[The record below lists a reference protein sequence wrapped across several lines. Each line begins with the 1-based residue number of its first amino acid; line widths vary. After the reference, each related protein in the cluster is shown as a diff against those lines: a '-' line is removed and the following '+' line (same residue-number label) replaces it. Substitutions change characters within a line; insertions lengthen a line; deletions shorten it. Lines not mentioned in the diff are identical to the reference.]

1 MWPLLPRLQPGE
13 ELRIQSLICVSC
25 RRWSL
30 NSRCEIL
37 FLFVGLIF
45 SLHAQPSAA
54 QAAIDPSLPEAPLP
68 RVRSLLFFPHY
79 GTVNDPD
86 TAVAPLRPKQK
97 LEMAY
102 RETFDPS
109 LLMRA
114 GFVSGFEEALDAG
127 PNYGPGARGFA
138 ELYGYNATNVASM
151 FFFSDGV
158 LPIVFHQDPRYF
170 RKGKGP
176 VKSRIWWALRSQAVA
191 FSDKGKPMPDYAEL
205 FGYSISSALSDLY
218 LPPNDVSFGK
228 TMESIGIK
236 EGVGFGLNLM
246 HEFGGF
252 GQIAKR
258 LRRP

>member
-1 MWPLLPRLQPGE
+1 
-13 ELRIQSLICVSC
+13 
-25 RRWSL
+25 L
-30 NSRCEIL
+30 NSRFAIL
-37 FLFVGLIF
+37 FLCFCLIF
-45 SLHAQPSAA
+45 SLHARTSAA

-68 RVRSLLFFPHY
+68 HVRSLFFFPHY

-97 LEMAY
+97 LELAY

-114 GFVSGFEEALDAG
+114 GFVSGFDEAAGAG
-127 PNYGPGARGFA
+127 PNYGPGASGFA

-151 FFFSDGV
+151 FFFSDAV

-176 VKSRIWWALRSQAVA
+176 VKSRIWWALRSEGVQ
-191 FSDKGKPMPDYAEL
+191 FSDKGKPMPNYSDL
-205 FGYSISSALSDLY
+205 LGYSISSALSDAY
-218 LPPNDVSFGK
+218 LPPQDVSFGK

-258 LRRP
+258 LRRR